1 MTKIKETLDK
11 LYREYDE
18 PITPWIQ
25 DRDFLY
31 YDSEAYRIW
40 EDAREFKPIL
50 KLLDSLIQVKKTQ
63 VVDIFFYKKSLIVLF
78 KNYAYE
84 IKDVLYFPDDKWQ
97 GISESEI
104 IEYPFSFIH
113 FPLSLYPFI
122 RKIFSWKRQLE
133 LYCFEQR
140 LHLFLVEQEKT
151 RTKEENVLYYQ
162 IPNVVNSKL
171 SSYYKELRFN
181 NPDKLVYEDIEVE
194 GITVVK
200 QSIKELEVSQRPKH

>member
-11 LYREYDE
+11 LYRQYDE
-18 PITPWIQ
+18 PITPLIQ

-40 EDAREFKPIL
+40 EDAREFKPVL

-84 IKDVLYFPDDKWQ
+84 IKDVLYLSDDKWQ
-97 GISESEI
+97 GWSESEI
-104 IEYPFSFIH
+104 IEYLFSFIH

-133 LYCFEQR
+133 LYCFEDR
-140 LHLFLVEQEKT
+140 LHLFLVEQEKI
-151 RTKEENVLYYQ
+151 RTKEENVLFYQ
-162 IPNVVNSKL
+162 IPNVVNSEL

-181 NPDKLVYEDIEVE
+181 NPDRLVYEDIEVE
-194 GITVVK
+194 GIAVVK
-200 QSIKELEVSQRPKH
+200 QSIKELEVNEF